1 MSIIKN
7 FFLRDL
13 LFVIILFFLDRITKL
28 FIIFYSK
35 NSLNDLILQTKY
47 LNFYLIWN
55 KGIAFGLLALD
66 KIFFYNI
73 LSLIIFII
81 SILILKFGL
90 KENGIR
96 KYSFLMIFTGAIG
109 NLFDRV
115 FYGSVP
121 DFIDFHING
130 FHWFIFN
137 VADIFITIGVIFLI
151 LTEFFE
157 PTKKDKKL

>member
-47 LNFYLIWN
+47 LDFYLIWN

-96 KYSFLMIFTGAIG
+96 KYS
-109 NLFDRV
+109 
-115 FYGSVP
+115 
-121 DFIDFHING
+121 
-130 FHWFIFN
+130 
-137 VADIFITIGVIFLI
+137 
-151 LTEFFE
+151 
-157 PTKKDKKL
+157 